1 MRSLPRPNRDDV
13 RAQLEQALEIYQRKG
28 VQYGYAVSPEQLDS
42 LIALYDAY
50 DLAGG
55 SPNNDFKGPLLAEE
69 LKAAIHA
76 SYRFTQAGGKL
87 EPIRIDLMRNVEHC
101 PICGITG
108 PRELDHYL
116 PQAGYR
122 PLAIYVRNLVPLCH
136 DCNQS
141 KSTQEA
147 AQPEQQFIHP
157 YFEELPDIQFLRANV
172 TLANGALTID
182 YDIDPGT
189 DLPAILQARLSFQL
203 ERLKLN
209 QRYQREI
216 NTYLTSHAVMLA
228 TTFAAGAG
236 EGVSMFLNRQANV
249 ERRVFH
255 RNHWRPVLLSAL
267 ANHQGFCAGGFQDVL
282 PGETD

>member
-13 RAQLEQALEIYQRKG
+13 RAQLERALEIYERKG
-28 VQYGYAVSPEQLDS
+28 VQFGYAVSPEQLDS

-50 DLAGG
+50 DGAGG
-55 SPNNDFKGPLLAEE
+55 SPNDDLKGPLLGED
-69 LKAAIHA
+69 LKVAIHT

-87 EPIRIDLMRNVEHC
+87 EPIRTSLMRDVEHC

-116 PQAGYR
+116 PQSAYR

-147 AQPEQQFIHP
+147 GQPENQFVHP
-157 YFEELPDIQFLRANV
+157 YFEELPDVQFLRATVN
-172 TLANGALTID
+172 LGNGALTID
-182 YDIDPGT
+182 YDIDPGA
-189 DLPAILQARLSFQL
+189 DLPDILRARLSFQL

-228 TTFAAGAG
+228 TTFEAGAG
-236 EGVSMFLNRQANV
+236 ESVSTFLNRQANV
-249 ERRVFH
+249 ERRAFH

-267 ANHQGFCAGGFQDVL
+267 ADHEGFCNGGFQDVL
-282 PGETD
+282 PGEQD

>member
-13 RAQLEQALEIYQRKG
+13 RAQLEQALEIYHRKG
-28 VQYGYAVSPEQLDS
+28 VQHGYVVSAEQLDS
-42 LIALYDAY
+42 LIGLYDAY
-50 DLAGG
+50 DAAGG
-55 SPNNDFKGPLLAEE
+55 SPNDDFKGPLLAEE

-87 EPIRIDLMRNVEHC
+87 EPLRTNLMRGIQHC

-116 PQAGYR
+116 PQSVYR

-147 AQPEQQFIHP
+147 GQPEHQFVHP
-157 YFEELPDIQFLRANV
+157 YFEELPDIQFLRAIV
-172 TLANGALTID
+172 TLATGALTIN
-182 YDIDPGT
+182 YDIDPGAA
-189 DLPAILQARLSFQL
+189 LPDILRARLSFQL

-209 QRYQREI
+209 QRYSREI
-216 NTYLTSHAVMLA
+216 NTYLTSHTVMLA
-228 TTFAAGAG
+228 TTFEAGAG
-236 EGVSMFLNRQANV
+236 ESVSVFLNRQANV
-249 ERRVFH
+249 ERRAFH

-267 ANHQGFCAGGFQDVL
+267 ADHHVFCDGGFQEVL
-282 PGETD
+282 PVGAF